1 MNNSKAG
8 TTRSARYAWFV
19 VALLTMAYGVSLLDR
34 WIITLLVGPIKAS
47 LSISDTQM
55 GILMGWAFAI
65 FYLGLGI
72 PMGWLADRVNRRN
85 LIAICIALWCVMTA
99 ACGLSRNFVQIFFAR
114 LGVGIGE
121 AALTPS
127 ANSLIS
133 DYFPRE
139 QQSTAISVFNMGVSM
154 GMGVAYLCGGLVVE
168 WTNRIA
174 PTELPVAGTLEPWQV
189 TFLIVGLPGLVLAAL
204 MMAIR
209 EPARSGQVALDGRDA
224 KPSLRGAFQYVTKR
238 RLAYVTLGLGMA
250 TSPLIGYSWLWLPTV
265 FERTFGVAPARFA
278 FIYGVILLIGGPSGA
293 ILAGKISERLYR
305 SGQPDA
311 NYITARRALWIMIV
325 LSTAIP
331 LSPSPVIALI
341 LLFPATM
348 AGAATTATG
357 AAAAVFAAPGQYRA
371 QITSFYVLTISL
383 IGLGVGPPL
392 VGWLNDN
399 VFTGD
404 DGVRFSVAFVSGVV
418 CSALTALMFFGRKA
432 YRDVVVELEQAT
444 NDR

>member
-1 MNNSKAG
+1 MSYSKAG
-8 TTRSARYAWFV
+8 TTRSSRYAWFV
-19 VALLTMAYGVSLLDR
+19 VGLLTLAYGVSLLDR

-47 LSISDTQM
+47 LSVSDTQM

-85 LIAICIALWCVMTA
+85 LIAICIGLWCAMTA

-114 LGVGIGE
+114 LGIGVGE
-121 AALTPS
+121 AALAPA
-127 ANSLIS
+127 ANSLIA

-154 GMGVAYLCGGLVVE
+154 GMGVAYLFGGLVVG
-168 WTNRIA
+168 WANRIA
-174 PTELPVAGTLEPWQV
+174 PTEVPVAGLLEPWQV
-189 TFLIVGLPGLVLAAL
+189 TFLIVGLPGLLLAVLVRT
-204 MMAIR
+204 IR
-209 EPARSGQVALDGRDA
+209 EPVRSGQVALDGRDA
-224 KPSLRGAFQYVTKR
+224 KPSLAGALRYVTKR
-238 RLAYVTLGLGMA
+238 RLAYATLGLGMA

-265 FERTFGVAPARFA
+265 FERTFGVAPTEFA
-278 FIYGVILLIGGPSGA
+278 FTYGIILLIAGPAGA

-305 SGQPDA
+305 RGQPDA
-311 NYITARRALWIMIV
+311 NYITARRSLWIMIV
-325 LSTAIP
+325 VSTAVP
-331 LSPSPVIALI
+331 LAPTPTLALI

-371 QITSFYVLTISL
+371 QITSFYVLTISV

-399 VFTGD
+399 VFSGD

-418 CSALTALMFFGRKA
+418 CSALTALMFLGRQA
-432 YRDVVVELEQAT
+432 YRDVVVDLEQAT
-444 NDR
+444 NEQ